1 MRDIIL
7 IITFIGLIP
16 FVIMRP
22 WTGVLVWSWIGYMNP
37 HKLGWGITTTMPVA
51 MVFGGLTLATM
62 FLSKDWKGVP
72 ITRETII
79 LFFLGLLFTITTYLA
94 LMPEYAWEEWD
105 KVMKI
110 LLFTFVTLMLIHGR
124 ERIYALLVVIAVSI
138 GFFGVK
144 GGIFAITTGGH
155 NRVLGPPSSFIEG
168 NTSLGLALIMVLPLI
183 MMLARQ
189 ARHKWLKR
197 AGYAAAMLTIVATI
211 FTYSR
216 GAFIGLAAVMPF
228 IFLKTK
234 RKALLLLIIIPL
246 AWVGPG
252 LLPDKL
258 IHRATTIE
266 TYKQDNSAMQRIQA
280 WGVAW
285 NVALS
290 RPLVGAGFR
299 LEDAP
304 DSQWLRYAMFLGDWK
319 NRARAAHS
327 IYFQMLGEQ
336 GFTGLILFLLL
347 LVFTFHTLSRVKRA
361 SKSMEGC
368 KWIEDYATAL
378 QIGLI
383 GYAVS
388 GAFLSLAYFDLF
400 YAYVALAVIMQRELA
415 TQRAAAA
422 VPRFGMPHRRLKDQH
437 PPGEEKVWVSA
448 RRS

>member
-1 MRDIIL
+1 MRDIVL

-16 FVIMRP
+16 FVIIRP

-37 HKLGWGITTTMPVA
+37 HKLGWGITTNMPVA

-62 FLSKDWKGVP
+62 FLGKDWKGVP

-79 LFFLGLLFTITTYLA
+79 LFLLVILFTITSYFSWV
-94 LMPEYAWEEWD
+94 PEYAWIQWD

-110 LLFTFVTLMLIHGR
+110 LLFTFVTMMLIHGR
-124 ERIYALLVVIAVSI
+124 ERIYALLLVIAVSI
-138 GFFGVK
+138 GFFGFK
-144 GGIFAITTGGH
+144 GGIFALTSGGQ
-155 NRVLGPPSSFIEG
+155 NRVLGPPGSFIEA

-183 MMLARQ
+183 MMLARH
-189 ARHKWLKR
+189 AKKKWLTR
-197 AGYAAAMLTIVATI
+197 LGYAAAMLTIVAAI

-216 GAFIGLAAVMPF
+216 GALIGLAAVMPF

-234 RKALLLLIIIPL
+234 RKGLMLLLIIPV
-246 AWVGPG
+246 AWFGPN

-258 IHRATTIE
+258 VHRASTIE
-266 TYKQDNSAMQRIQA
+266 TYHEDNSAMQRIQA

-285 NVALS
+285 NVAVS

-304 DSQWLRYAMFLGDWK
+304 NSQWLHYAMFLGDWK
-319 NRARAAHS
+319 NAARAAHS

-336 GFTGLILFLLL
+336 GFSGLILFVLLL
-347 LVFTFHTLSRVKRA
+347 AFTFLTLARVKR
-361 SKSMEGC
+361 SSNSLEGAE
-368 KWIEDYATAL
+368 WVGEYATAL

-400 YAYVALAVIMQRELA
+400 YAYVALAVILQREISMQITA
-415 TQRAAAA
+415 TKVPHVGIMPREIDRRA
-422 VPRFGMPHRRLKDQH
+422 PRK
-437 PPGEEKVWVSA
+437 EKTWVSA
-448 RRS
+448 GRS